1 MGDESKA
8 PASRLER
15 MTAQEEFR
23 DYCLWEYTPLAAHAG
38 KFRSVNLLFHTFE
51 LAEMPSRAFELV
63 GAVRDGIGIGR
74 TVWGVKWRGGVLG
87 WELYFYDYRRRER
100 ERSISRLQEIL
111 RPFAASP
118 VRVNEN
124 LPYFMFSLDIDRAL
138 VLGERAL
145 DEVHM
150 YIGNVGSSVS
160 SGICYSL
167 TPAATRLENFYFFFD
182 ARKQTKEIAAKAAC
196 SAYLDA
202 FRIPMDQ
209 LLWPELR
216 DCRVIVVANKQTHD
230 AVYFSG
236 IDVNQLLVFLRR
248 MEYPAPLVR
257 FVEEHRPSLDH
268 LQYDVGI
275 DYRMEDGKLVFLKSG
290 YYGIF

>member
-8 PASRLER
+8 PVGRLER

-23 DYCLWEYTPLAAHAG
+23 DYCLWEYTPLAAHVG

-51 LAEMPSRAFELV
+51 LTEMPDRTFDLV
-63 GAVRDGIGIGR
+63 AAIRDGIGVGR

-118 VRVNEN
+118 VRVNES

-167 TPAATRLENFYFFFD
+167 TPAVTRLENFYFFFD
-182 ARKQTKEIAAKAAC
+182 ARKQTREIAAKAAC

-202 FRIPMDQ
+202 AQIPMDQ

-236 IDVNQLLVFLRR
+236 IDVHQLLVFLRR
-248 MEYPAPLVR
+248 MEYPAHLVS
-257 FVEEHRPSLDH
+257 FVEDHRASLDH